1 MARGKKPI
9 KQTLQN
15 KRRIKEETLMSSA
28 IKLEGDELMDDFPLF
43 PGFFDGEKENGIQ
56 EEFILDT
63 DTLALKGQV
72 WPGMGK
78 MDLAD
83 EVMRRNRNQK
93 KPKCV
98 IDRMKRASERIEP
111 TQVIMTSDLEVK
123 RTKDVYDDTSSP
135 VPGQEDSTPP
145 RKAPKTKHKK
155 PTPLAEVSGN
165 VPRRRITTRGS
176 KPGTGK
182 KIGTKKQQTH
192 QEEPETWPSP
202 DQQKQ
207 KQTQDIFRDDI
218 NRLGEYSSISEP
230 PHPPTRSD
238 RRFDLRNRYG
248 ARNLDFLHSN
258 LVSPTP
264 QSRDLASQHLPA
276 REGTS
281 SLRPESFPP
290 GSFGHVEASYA
301 MKDATIYNASSRL
314 PFVPENYNQ
323 FRGLAPEQI
332 RLAADYGFQLRQG
345 EYPGS
350 ITGGSTQGTNDSP
363 FIGMPGANPLFSQDR
378 SFLNSYDQGASN
390 TTFSP
395 LSFSPINQQQELSH
409 NNHDAKSES
418 QMCEEIENN
427 GLDDHELGLDGSWS
441 LHATNNDLD
450 FPHGL
455 PMDESQI

>member
-9 KQTLQN
+9 KQTMQN
-15 KRRIKEETLMSSA
+15 KRKVKEEALISPA

-43 PGFFDGEKENGIQ
+43 PGFFDAEKENGIQ
-56 EEFILDT
+56 EEFVLDT
-63 DTLALKGQV
+63 DSLALKGQV

-83 EVMRRNRNQK
+83 EAMRRNRNQK

-111 TQVIMTSDLEVK
+111 TQVIMTSELEVK
-123 RTKDVYDDTSSP
+123 RTKDVYDDASSP

-145 RKAPKTKHKK
+145 RKAPKTKRKK
-155 PTPLAEVSGN
+155 PSPLAEVSGN
-165 VPRRRITTRGS
+165 VPRRRVTTRGS
-176 KPGTGK
+176 KPATGK
-182 KIGTKKQQTH
+182 KASTKKQQSH

-207 KQTQDIFRDDI
+207 TQDVFRDDI
-218 NRLGEYSSISEP
+218 NRL
-230 PHPPTRSD
+230 
-238 RRFDLRNRYG
+238 
-248 ARNLDFLHSN
+248 
-258 LVSPTP
+258 
-264 QSRDLASQHLPA
+264 
-276 REGTS
+276 
-281 SLRPESFPP
+281 

-323 FRGLAPEQI
+323 FRGLAPEHV

-350 ITGGSTQGTNDSP
+350 ITGGLTQGANNSP

-378 SFLNSYDQGASN
+378 SFLNPYEQGTPNAR
-390 TTFSP
+390 FSP

-409 NNHDAKSES
+409 NNHDVKSES
-418 QMCEEIENN
+418 EMCEGIENN
-427 GLDDHELGLDGSWS
+427 GLDEHELGLDGSWS

-455 PMDESQI
+455 PMEESQI

>member
-1 MARGKKPI
+1 
-9 KQTLQN
+9 
-15 KRRIKEETLMSSA
+15 MSPA

-43 PGFFDGEKENGIQ
+43 PGLFDTEKDNGIQ
-56 EEFILDT
+56 EEFILDA
-63 DTLALKGQV
+63 DSLALKGQV

-83 EVMRRNRNQK
+83 DDMRRTRNQK

-111 TQVIMTSDLEVK
+111 TQVIMTSELEVK
-123 RTKDVYDDTSSP
+123 RTKDVYDDASSP
-135 VPGQEDSTPP
+135 VPGQEDSKPP
-145 RKAPKTKHKK
+145 RKAPKTRRKK

-165 VPRRRITTRGS
+165 VPRRRVTTRGS

-182 KIGTKKQQTH
+182 RIGTKKQQSH
-192 QEEPETWPSP
+192 QEEPETCPSP
-202 DQQKQ
+202 DQQKRA
-207 KQTQDIFRDDI
+207 QDVFRDDI
-218 NRLGEYSSISEP
+218 NRLASISQP
-230 PHPPTRSD
+230 PHPPTRGD

-290 GSFGHVEASYA
+290 GSFGHAEASYA

-314 PFVPENYNQ
+314 PFIPENYNQ
-323 FRGLAPEQI
+323 FRGLAPEHI

-350 ITGGSTQGTNDSP
+350 ITGGSTQGTNNSP

-378 SFLNSYDQGASN
+378 SFLNPYDQVTPS

-395 LSFSPINQQQELSH
+395 LPFSPINQQRELSH
-409 NNHDAKSES
+409 NSHDAKSES
-418 QMCEEIENN
+418 QICEAIENN
-427 GLDDHELGLDGSWS
+427 GLDEHDLGLDGSWS

-455 PMDESQI
+455 PMDESHI